1 MKVKLY
7 NRDINCKSINAF
19 VERYEIINITAS
31 KFLDENRDLIFY
43 QLTFTQKL
51 KIQSDLGKV
60 TPLTK
65 NDLTTETFI
74 PCPCELVTDADNLN
88 TQILIKSTN
97 ALSVETDVNNFIVDE
112 AKRINERYDNDS
124 NNKKLKA
131 KVLYWGKY
139 QLLTSY
145 SSINKDFIIQTAND
159 DYSFIDLTKYIKS
172 INTSVSEGGGNFSL
186 NLSFHYAGSY
196 GSPIYRLNDS
206 YDVDKMDITNFFQ
219 NIHFRYNSN
228 INNDV
233 IRDWFNTL
241 FNINDLFLI
250 KLYDGSG
257 DDDGENISD
266 IDFDMIGL
274 VDGINVSVDA
284 NGNAEVALNGSDLMK
299 LIKNDGSY
307 FFNIAAT
314 NSVKTD
320 LFNNPTEITSGD
332 VQDIDA
338 DKVAYGNPFKRLRLP
353 MGQMNIFMNRNLDIA
368 TIILGA
374 MNILSNIK
382 IAPDAL
388 FDIWGD
394 KRTKKI
400 EFQRK

>member
-7 NRDINCKSINAF
+7 NRDVNCRSITDF
-19 VERYEIINITAS
+19 VERYDIINITANQ
-31 KFLDENRDLIFY
+31 FLDENKDLIFS

-51 KIQSDLGKV
+51 KMQKDLGKL
-60 TPLTK
+60 TELTK

-97 ALSVETDVNNFIVDE
+97 ALSTETDVNNFIVDE
-112 AKRINERYDNDS
+112 VKRINERYDNNS

-131 KVLYWGKY
+131 RILHWGKW

-145 SSINKDFIIQTAND
+145 SSKDIDFKIHRDNND
-159 DYSFIDLTKYIKS
+159 YNFFDFTRYVKA
-172 INTSVSEGGGNFSL
+172 INTSVSESGGNFNL
-186 NLSFHYAGSY
+186 NLSFHYAESY
-196 GSPIYRLNDS
+196 SRPIYRLNEYGDIMED
-206 YDVDKMDITNFFQ
+206 DVTNFFQ
-219 NIHFRYNSN
+219 ERYFSKNSN
-228 INNDV
+228 INNDI

-241 FNINDLFLI
+241 FNINDIILI
-250 KLYDGSG
+250 KLYDGSN
-257 DDDGENISD
+257 DEDGENISD

-284 NGNAEVALNGSDLMK
+284 NGNAEVSLNGSDLMK

-307 FFNIAAT
+307 FFNVAAT

-353 MGQMNIFMNRNLDIA
+353 MGQMNIFMYRNLDIA

-374 MNILSNIK
+374 INILSNIK

-400 EFQRK
+400 EFQRR